1 MKLLSS
7 ASTLVIATT
16 LSFASASVMAKNVV
30 LKPTDQKLATEV
42 CIAAADEG
50 LIAARA
56 LVRANKLNFSTFK
69 ATVSC
74 NGLSL
79 REFAETYGKKQSET
93 EMTASRI
100 KLVPK
105 NENVESQLC
114 LDAVTMGEQAAREKY
129 SIDAPV
135 ICNNR
140 ELGDFVRNFSSQ
152 TVLVS
157 NTED

>member
-7 ASTLVIATT
+7 VSTLVIATT
-16 LSFASASVMAKNVV
+16 LSFASASAMAKNVV
-30 LKPTDQKLATEV
+30 LKPIDLNLATEV

-50 LIAARA
+50 MVAARA

-79 REFAETYGKKQSET
+79 REFAETYGEKET
-93 EMTASRI
+93 ESTASRI

-129 SIDAPV
+129 SIDAP
-135 ICNNR
+135 IMCNNR
-140 ELGDFVRNFSSQ
+140 DLGDFVRNFSSQ